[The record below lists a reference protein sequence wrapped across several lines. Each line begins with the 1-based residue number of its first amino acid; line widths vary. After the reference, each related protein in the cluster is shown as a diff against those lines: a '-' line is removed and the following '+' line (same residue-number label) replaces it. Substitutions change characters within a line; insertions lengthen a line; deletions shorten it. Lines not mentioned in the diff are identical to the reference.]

1 MHEALDKIPELNAL
15 SATLNKHVTL
25 SCEISDQIEK
35 GILYEVSRVEQDL
48 ICQDSRSNNIEGV
61 WKVLRNPKIEYY
73 LKLKLVLLYSIKYP
87 NDKELK

>member
-1 MHEALDKIPELNAL
+1 M
-15 SATLNKHVTL
+15 TL

>member
-1 MHEALDKIPELNAL
+1 M
-15 SATLNKHVTL
+15 TL

-87 NDKELK
+87 NDK

>member
-1 MHEALDKIPELNAL
+1 M

-25 SCEISDQIEK
+25 SCQIADQIEK
-35 GILYEVSRVEQDL
+35 GVLYEVSRVEQDL

-73 LKLKLVLLYSIKYP
+73 LKLKLVILYSVKYP
-87 NDKELK
+87 NDK